1 MIKIVKGERKLW
13 QTTEDL
19 HPNNLKSFIS
29 YKSFNIIGSSPHFY
43 TGITRIY
50 QMPKENEEGKHPI
63 RGRGGI
69 KWGKEQRNIRFIK
82 VENIFCI
89 KKFSCIDMSLCKKKN
104 SNFFEQVNIWKYVR
118 VVSFIFRNVRCMN
131 QGKLEVVK

>member
-29 YKSFNIIGSSPHFY
+29 YKSINIIGSSPHFY

-50 QMPKENEEGKHPI
+50 QMPKEK
-63 RGRGGI
+63 
-69 KWGKEQRNIRFIK
+69 
-82 VENIFCI
+82 
-89 KKFSCIDMSLCKKKN
+89 
-104 SNFFEQVNIWKYVR
+104 
-118 VVSFIFRNVRCMN
+118 
-131 QGKLEVVK
+131 